1 MQFEAQAF
9 IFADTTALCL
19 LAVEKLLFAVV
30 SCLFFANLASPQ
42 DSSIPAIPWPDR
54 QVWPE
59 SPRAAQLRR
68 VMMPTPGLLTG
79 AVEFEIPVYTI
90 EAEGV
95 SIPVALKY
103 RSNGIKVDDDPQPVG
118 YGWTLT
124 PALRVTRRIMGR
136 PDGFFPFS
144 IDFPEEQ
151 DDENGFYNKC
161 FRSVTMID
169 AGGRDVI
176 GGRPD
181 KPYMDRF
188 DTEHDIFTF
197 YLPDKTLTMAF
208 DKGKF
213 VGVDCD
219 EYKFEND
226 AQLTYIHVTDP
237 RGVKYV
243 FDIDGECISGTF
255 LVSEFLLSKIIL
267 PSGNTIVVTWIR
279 NNHDD
284 RGLWRVA
291 PRAFIID
298 KESAP
303 NTQYETE
310 SVDGELIN
318 PAHFDY
324 THDLSSIT
332 FPGGRADFVYDR
344 DNMLSSINV
353 FVPYS
358 HDVVN
363 ADFNYVKSDRQEGM
377 LLSRV
382 EINGQTYSFEYNQY
396 GHETHPNADWW
407 GFYNG
412 RNTDDC
418 RSPKVQ
424 FKKGNEYDQA
434 IYDFETTGVDR
445 SVNESLIRSNLLK
458 KAVYPTGAIAEWEY
472 EIHRFPEVT
481 GEDYYT
487 RRCIEQTTLAR
498 GGGLRVKSVTLKN
511 GENDTNPQIHQYI
524 YGDNGDGLAVCTA
537 APILSTFISKT
548 QFLDFW
554 DVSLGDGYVTIFPQ
568 QITINSTSDYMTG
581 QIGMPDIWYDC
592 VTEVCDEGKTEYRFQ
607 NLLPDNVVY
616 REWGHSEPTTI
627 HTAFSKGPQL
637 TSKTVYKKDSGGYTP
652 VEKET
657 LRYNNTSGNPNCL
670 MSIAVRRLKF
680 QYIDDTYSPDFGEEP
695 VVDLKVDCRVYR
707 NSHIPWFKLHSY
719 GLMLQTEKYI
729 GKTTTTYTDNGAIE
743 RTERVEYIP
752 GTELV
757 ARRTVSDGC
766 DSIINTY
773 TYPSGNNG
781 STERLMVSK
790 NVIGAPVEV
799 ATSYRG
805 VSQGYRLDMRRRGN
819 AAVFRPIRIATFTD
833 EAGKRVWRNGN
844 DYTYD
849 SRGNITSSTDSAGVV
864 TRWTWHNV
872 CAYPLTMS
880 LGPAD
885 RALTSSASW
894 KTLVG
899 VKSLTSPIGL
909 RLLFDYDSDGRLI
922 KQRQQDRNGREK
934 IIAGHFYRINSDG
947 RNFTATETYTDISQT
962 VRNEVRYDF
971 LGRPWGEFD
980 NIGRLKA
987 TTLIEYDAMD
997 RECARWMPSS
1007 IASSTVP
1014 ETFDEALELVK
1025 DRLGDD
1031 CGYAITEYEASPRNL
1046 AVASVKAGSLWH
1058 SSGRKA
1064 TVAMLTNDRGKH
1076 KCTRYGIT
1084 ADGVE
1089 ALGLYAPGL
1098 LTVSV
1103 ATDEDGVTAETYT
1116 DLRGLTVAIV
1126 KGGETTAYVYDDLGR
1141 MRYVLP
1147 PGLSGTHRRTDKDMQ
1162 ALAFIYDYDAY
1173 GRCISKKLPGIRPA
1187 RYLYDAAGRLAAEKS
1202 ANHSGD
1208 SRRIYGYDAYGRQVI
1223 TLDCDIT
1230 DDEAAGFASECR
1242 TASLGRDGYEYDR
1255 GGYAFEPEWQYPC
1268 KVVTATYY
1276 DDYSFKSIRSLGS
1289 EYDFDDGHPD
1299 EADVGHLSAA
1309 PGLVTGIYTGVGYE
1323 VIYYDDEGRE
1333 IRRCGGRRGYNRG
1346 RTSTEYNYTGQP
1358 LAVRHRPDDD
1368 NGLRIDMDYDY
1379 DIDGRLHESAT
1390 RLSQGASDSDRKQ
1403 SEVATAWYQYD
1414 HVGRIESVTLGKTIT
1429 RSFTYDIHGW
1439 LTGIDTGISSTLG
1452 GTPHRTFAETL
1463 RYADGRY
1470 PAYNG
1475 NISSKTTADGTY
1487 DYRYDTLNRLTDARF
1502 SAAAGKSHNYSAS
1515 YGYDCR
1521 TNLTSI
1527 RRRGLYDRD
1536 ASGNEEY
1543 DEVDDIS
1550 ISLDGN
1556 RAVSVD
1562 NYGEGAKFED
1572 MVGSPSLVGMAL
1584 TYDDAGRLRSDE
1596 TRGIVRIDYNNDG
1609 LPTRVW
1615 FADGHSQLDSYDGL
1629 GRRLSTACYE
1639 AVTPVV
1645 AGKIP
1650 SRSRLVS
1657 TRYYY
1662 GDGTVCQGDSVIMT
1676 RFDGG
1681 YFDASGRAHY
1691 ELADYQG
1698 NITDVVDSRG
1708 NIVSHTGYYPYGQP
1722 WRRPADMQR
1731 LYGGKE
1737 WLGADGRDEYDFH
1750 ARRHAPH
1757 LARFTTPDPM
1767 AEATYWISP
1776 YAYCGGN
1783 PIRYTDPSGM
1793 KFTDRSW
1800 VIIQSFIER
1809 CEFDLIEQ
1817 FEDGVKALKAAQVNG
1832 GSLDEAKAHF
1842 DKVNEYAAILG
1853 EITELKES
1861 DTEYD
1866 IDIGLKHCKIGEPL
1880 RGGTSYNTIKDR
1892 VEIVVPTK
1900 DLYILA
1906 HELKHAYQ
1914 FEKGTISLGSS
1925 FKDGTPFYDQID
1937 EMEAVLRGEL
1947 FGGPKWDDEKEQYSH
1962 LQPGPNGVSDYT
1974 KSPNSEIYFDKFF
1987 KQLSRVSRSAFKWN
2001 NTIYNKGN

>member
-1 MQFEAQAF
+1 MKRPLSIIILWLCCIIAAF
-9 IFADTTALCL
+9 
-19 LAVEKLLFAVV
+19 
-30 SCLFFANLASPQ
+30 SQ

-68 VMMPTPGLLTG
+68 VMVPTPGLLTG

-124 PALRVTRRIMGR
+124 PALRVSRRIMGR
-136 PDGFFPFS
+136 PDGYYPFS
-144 IDFPEEQ
+144 LDFPYINYN
-151 DDENGFYNKC
+151 DPDEDVNEDKDGFYMKC
-161 FRSVTMID
+161 FGSITMVGTGCSHGQGSRPK
-169 AGGRDVI
+169 GGSDF
-176 GGRPD
+176 
-181 KPYMDRF
+181 DRY

-197 YLPDKTLTMAF
+197 YLPDKILTMAF

-243 FDIDGECISGTF
+243 FDVDGECLEEGYFVT
-255 LVSEFLLSKIIL
+255 ELLMSKIVL
-267 PSGNTIVVTWIR
+267 PSENSIMINWQ
-279 NNHDD
+279 NNPHLD
-284 RGLWRVA
+284 RGLWCST
-291 PRAFIID
+291 PQIIVHNN
-298 KESAP
+298 ESIP
-303 NTQYETE
+303 CVYEVPYE
-310 SVDGELIN
+310 DYGDGMLYN
-318 PAHFDY
+318 PIHYSY
-324 THDLSSIT
+324 TKDLSSIT
-332 FPGGRADFVYDR
+332 FPGGKVAFNYRR
-344 DNMLSSINV
+344 DNMLESIKVSDSNNLTII
-353 FVPYS
+353 
-358 HDVVN
+358 N
-363 ADFNYVKSDRQEGM
+363 ACFEYDDQPSWKGF
-377 LLSRV
+377 LLSKAIIS
-382 EINGQTYSFEYNQY
+382 EDKIYSFEY
-396 GHETHPNADWW
+396 HKTTPLEDVPKMDWW
-407 GFYNG
+407 GYFNG
-412 RNTDDC
+412 HAKFSH
-418 RSPKVQ
+418 RSPY
-424 FKKGNEYDQA
+424 FKPKTKAGQWSDLRCAADYIPREYPILGDSKE
-434 IYDFETTGVDR
+434 IDET
-445 SVNESLIRSNLLK
+445 LMKCNLLK

-472 EIHRFPEVT
+472 ETHRFAPYACT
-481 GEDYYT
+481 DSRITDHLYD
-487 RRCIEQTTLAR
+487 TTLDR

-511 GENDTNPQIHQYI
+511 GENDEHPQVRRYI
-524 YGDNGDGLAVCTA
+524 YGENGNGLAECTA
-537 APILSTFISKT
+537 APVLSTF
-548 QFLDFW
+548 
-554 DVSLGDGYVTIFPQ
+554 VSVTRLLVHGGFEDIDTRLPQ
-568 QITINSTSDYMTG
+568 HFVTTLNSRSDYMTG
-581 QIGMPDIWYDC
+581 QIGIPDLWYSC
-592 VTEVCDEGKTEYRFQ
+592 VTEVCDKGKTEYRFKSLCKP
-607 NLLPDNVVY
+607 NDVS
-616 REWGHSEPTTI
+616 RGWGYAFPFNNY
-627 HTAFSKGPQL
+627 TAFSKGPQL
-637 TSKTVYKKDSGGYTP
+637 VSKTIFKSANGRYLP
-652 VEKET
+652 VEKDSIKYEMAQNKT
-657 LRYNNTSGNPNCL
+657 FLT
-670 MSIAVRRLKF
+670 SIAIQRLLTQKMN
-680 QYIDDTYSPDFGEEP
+680 DDYAPDFGISREMGIYG
-695 VVDLKVDCRVYR
+695 VTARRCDYD
-707 NSHIPWFKLHSY
+707 WFCLHQY
-719 GLMLQTEKYI
+719 DYVMQTEKYV
-729 GKTTTTYTDNGAIE
+729 GKKTTTYTDNGAIE
-743 RTERVEYIP
+743 RTEQVEYVP